1 MSYKILESLSIK
13 DLENQVK
20 LLLEIG
26 WRPIGGIAVG
36 VITIKDKL
44 ESKYF
49 QTLIWDKELINNDI
63 KEDEKRKKE
72 LKMLYKK
79 SL

>member
-20 LLLEIG
+20 LLVEIG
-26 WRPIGGIAVG
+26 WMPIGGVAVG
-36 VITIKDKL
+36 GITIKDKL
-44 ESKYF
+44 EFKYF
-49 QTLIWDKELINNDI
+49 QSLIRDKELINTDI
-63 KEDEKRKKE
+63 NEDEKRKKE